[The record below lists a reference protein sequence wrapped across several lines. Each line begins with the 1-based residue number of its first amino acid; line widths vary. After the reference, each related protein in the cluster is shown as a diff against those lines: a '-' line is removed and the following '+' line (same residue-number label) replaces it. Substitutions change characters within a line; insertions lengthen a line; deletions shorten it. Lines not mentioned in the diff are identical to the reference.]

1 MPYEQVDLADSA
13 AAERAV
19 SAIVAANG
27 GRLDGVFTAAGIDS
41 CGPLDQVPVADWER
55 VIKVNLLGTAA
66 VIRAA
71 LPYLKRSKGR
81 VVTCASTLGIKAV
94 GDATAYCASKFGVV
108 GFTRALAAETAGEV
122 GVTLL
127 IPGGMHTP
135 FFDGRTEQYKP
146 PADANSTSRP
156 TWPRRWSL
164 PSASRQGAKSAS
176 WWSAPRLRG
185 PGPDVRHVLILRAL
199 GLGDFLTGV
208 PAYRAL
214 RSAYPDALLTLAA
227 PAYLEPLIGLTQAL
241 DRLHPTKGLGRLG
254 PIGPPPDLAVNLHGR
269 GPASIDDLV
278 ATGAG
283 KVITHRHPLRPGVE
297 GPDWR
302 DDLHEVRRWCRL
314 LECKG
319 SRQIRPTCG
328 CRRPKCSRWSPTRS
342 WCIPAQPPPAAGRL
356 NASGPSPTGWPSAAT
371 RSWSPA
377 RWTRRARRRSW
388 SAAADCRGTAIC
400 VASWM

>member
-1 MPYEQVDLADSA
+1 MTTSTMPAPSTADASAVDGRTRIGTILVTGGASGLGAATVDAVRAAGGSPLVLDRATPADDVPYEQVDLADSA

-71 LPYLKRSKGR
+71 LPYLKRSHGR

-146 PADANSTSRP
+146 PADAKLNQP
-156 TWPRRWSL
+156 ADVAAAVVFAFGQP
-164 PSASRQGAKSAS
+164 
-176 WWSAPRLRG
+176 
-185 PGPDVRHVLILRAL
+185 PGC
-199 GLGDFLTGV
+199 
-208 PAYRAL
+208 
-214 RSAYPDALLTLAA
+214 
-227 PAYLEPLIGLTQAL
+227 
-241 DRLHPTKGLGRLG
+241 
-254 PIGPPPDLAVNLHGR
+254 
-269 GPASIDDLV
+269 
-278 ATGAG
+278 
-283 KVITHRHPLRPGVE
+283 
-297 GPDWR
+297 
-302 DDLHEVRRWCRL
+302 EVRELVVCAST
-314 LECKG
+314 EG
-319 SRQIRPTCG
+319 S
-328 CRRPKCSRWSPTRS
+328 
-342 WCIPAQPPPAAGRL
+342 
-356 NASGPSPTGWPSAAT
+356 WP
-371 RSWSPA
+371 
-377 RWTRRARRRSW
+377 
-388 SAAADCRGTAIC
+388 
-400 VASWM
+400 